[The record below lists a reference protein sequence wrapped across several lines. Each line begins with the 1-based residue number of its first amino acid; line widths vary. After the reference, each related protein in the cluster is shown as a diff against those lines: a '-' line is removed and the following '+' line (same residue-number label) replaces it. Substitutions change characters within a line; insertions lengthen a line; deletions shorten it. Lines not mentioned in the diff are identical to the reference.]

1 MKSVVLKGTQNG
13 FEITLDDSENFETIK
28 TEFTELLD
36 QLVHSSDYSEK
47 KGMKFDIITGNRA
60 LSAEQKQTLRDIV
73 NKRDNLV
80 INEFKA
86 DVMSND
92 EAYHLRDENR
102 VTIIDKTIHN
112 GQDLKIKGDVL
123 FLGKIHKGGKLI
135 TNGNLFCMGNVEG
148 IVQVGFPVDESKLA
162 VGNFHNAQQVRIGE
176 QIEIIEDN
184 REKISEDLRTVV
196 YVNGLHTIS
205 YSNLD
210 NIKEIS
216 PKFFSRIG
224 GI

>member
-13 FEITLDDSENFETIK
+13 FEVILNDADSFEEIK
-28 TEFTELLD
+28 NEFTELLD
-36 QLVHSSDYSEK
+36 QLVKKSDYSTK
-47 KGMKFDIITGNRA
+47 KGMHFDIITGNRA
-60 LSAEQKQTLRDIV
+60 LSVEQKQALRDIV

-102 VTIIDKTIHN
+102 VTIIDQTIRN

-162 VGNFHNAQQVRIGE
+162 VGNFHSAQQVRIGE
-176 QIEIIEDN
+176 QIEVIADKKE
-184 REKISEDLRTVV
+184 EISENLRTVV
-196 YVNGLHTIS
+196 YVNGLHSIS

-224 GI
+224 GM